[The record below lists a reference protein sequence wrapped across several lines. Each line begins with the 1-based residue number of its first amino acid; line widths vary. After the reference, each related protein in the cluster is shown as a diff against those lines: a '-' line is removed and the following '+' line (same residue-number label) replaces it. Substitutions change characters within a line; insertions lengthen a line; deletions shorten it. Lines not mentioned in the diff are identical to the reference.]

1 MKRTVVVM
9 EVIVTHWSAQMKM
22 AAVQYTPP
30 WGQPTIARQ
39 QLQGWVRLAAEE
51 GANIIV
57 CPEMAVSGYVFES
70 ETEIRPF
77 CEPQDGPTFQ
87 MLAPIAQDFNCWIV
101 CGFAEIAEDGRL
113 YNSALVIGPNGT
125 LVACYRKILLYELD
139 ETWATPGHQRM
150 LIQTEYGT
158 MAPAICMDLNDNN
171 LIYWL
176 WDVRPDI
183 LAFCT
188 NWLNQD
194 SPIDSYW
201 KLRTPYWSGWFIGAN
216 RCGEERGTPF
226 RGESAIISPEKRTV
240 AQAQISEDGVLF
252 WDTESAELEP

>member
-1 MKRTVVVM
+1 MDIK
-9 EVIVTHWSAQMKM
+9 I
-22 AAVQYTPP
+22 
-30 WGQPTIARQ
+30 
-39 QLQGWVRLAAEE
+39 
-51 GANIIV
+51 
-57 CPEMAVSGYVFES
+57 
-70 ETEIRPF
+70 
-77 CEPQDGPTFQ
+77 DGLNDENLT
-87 MLAPIAQDFNCWIV
+87 
-101 CGFAEIAEDGRL
+101 
-113 YNSALVIGPNGT
+113 
-125 LVACYRKILLYELD
+125 KILIVDDHMFLSEGIAL
-139 ETWATPGHQRM
+139 ALMKNKPN
-150 LIQTEYGT
+150 
-158 MAPAICMDLNDNN
+158 CMPLLAHSIADALTILNDNN